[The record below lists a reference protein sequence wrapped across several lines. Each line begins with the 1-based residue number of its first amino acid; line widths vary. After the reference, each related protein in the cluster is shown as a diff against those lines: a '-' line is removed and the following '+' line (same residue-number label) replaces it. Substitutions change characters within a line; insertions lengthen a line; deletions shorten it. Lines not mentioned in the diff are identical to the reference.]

1 MPSTKCRR
9 CLWHQRHRFC
19 TCALRLPDA
28 HDPEVDHGT
37 GDHVDDS
44 REQGLGCGRG
54 LRDDRRVA
62 VRVMGPPLRLI
73 PQEQLTHILST
84 AESGENPLISGIFL
98 PIIERI
104 VDRLEGMSILVAVV
118 DAGSLSAASR
128 QLGIPLATVSRKV
141 GELEAHLKTRLLNRS
156 TRQLSLTEAGESYVA
171 SCRRILEEIGEVE
184 RAATGEYA
192 APKGYLVATA
202 PLVFGQQHVVPVMA
216 SFLAH
221 YPDIDARLLLTDRN
235 VHFLEEHVD
244 VAVRIG
250 QLPDSTLV
258 AIRIGETRPIVC
270 ASPAYLAAHGTPG
283 TPAELANH
291 ACISFDGLTS
301 SRAWTFCAGKS
312 EQTVQIHSRLVT
324 NTAESAIDAAAH
336 GTGLTRVLSYQVAD
350 ALREGR
356 LQLVLEKFKLAPLP
370 IHLVHAGQT
379 PLPLKL
385 RAFLDFMSPRL
396 KARISTA

>member
-1 MPSTKCRR
+1 MLS
-9 CLWHQRHRFC
+9 
-19 TCALRLPDA
+19 
-28 HDPEVDHGT
+28 
-37 GDHVDDS
+37 
-44 REQGLGCGRG
+44 
-54 LRDDRRVA
+54 
-62 VRVMGPPLRLI
+62 I
-73 PQEQLTHILST
+73 P
-84 AESGENPLISGIFL
+84 ESGENPLTSGIFL

-104 VDRLEGMSILVAVV
+104 MDRLEAMSILVAVV

-128 QLGIPLATVSRKV
+128 QLAIPLATVSRKV
-141 GELEAHLKTRLLNRS
+141 GELEARLKTRLLHRT

-171 SCRRILEEIGEVE
+171 SCRRILEEVEEVE

-202 PLVFGQQHVVPVMA
+202 PVVFGRRHVVPVMA
-216 SFLAH
+216 AFLAH
-221 YPDIDARLLLTDRN
+221 YPEIDTRLFLTDRN
-235 VHFLEEHVD
+235 VHLLEEHVD

-258 AIRIGETRPIVC
+258 AMRVGETRPIVC
-270 ASPAYLAAHGTPG
+270 ASPDYLAAHGTPV

-301 SRAWTFCAGKS
+301 PRAWTFSAGKS
-312 EQTVQIHSRLVT
+312 EQTVQIHPRLVT
-324 NTAESAIDAAAH
+324 NTAESAIDAATL
-336 GTGLTRVLSYQVAD
+336 GVGLTRVLSYQVGD

-356 LQLVLEKFKLAPLP
+356 LQFVLERFELVPLP
-370 IHLVHAGQT
+370 IHLVHAGQS

-396 KARISTA
+396 KARISAV

>member
-1 MPSTKCRR
+1 M
-9 CLWHQRHRFC
+9 
-19 TCALRLPDA
+19 
-28 HDPEVDHGT
+28 
-37 GDHVDDS
+37 
-44 REQGLGCGRG
+44 
-54 LRDDRRVA
+54 
-62 VRVMGPPLRLI
+62 
-73 PQEQLTHILST
+73 
-84 AESGENPLISGIFL
+84 
-98 PIIERI
+98 
-104 VDRLEGMSILVAVV
+104 DRLEAMSILVAVV

-128 QLGIPLATVSRKV
+128 QLAIPLATVSRKV
-141 GELEAHLKTRLLNRS
+141 GELEAHLKTRLLQRT

-171 SCRRILEEIGEVE
+171 SCRRLLEEIEEVE

-202 PLVFGQQHVVPVMA
+202 PVVLGRLHIVPVMA
-216 SFLAH
+216 SFLEH
-221 YPDIDARLLLTDRN
+221 YPDINARLFLIDRN

-250 QLPDSTLV
+250 ELPDSALV
-258 AIRIGETRPIVC
+258 AIRVGEARSIVC

-291 ACISFDGLTS
+291 ACISFNGLTS
-301 SRAWTFCAGKS
+301 ARAWTFSDGKS
-312 EQTVQIHSRLVT
+312 EQTVAIHSRLVT
-324 NTAESAIDAAAH
+324 NTADSAMNAAMH
-336 GTGLTRVLSYQVAD
+336 GAGLTRLLSYHVAD

-356 LQLVLEKFKLAPLP
+356 LQLVLEQFELAPLP
-370 IHLVHAGQT
+370 IHLVHAGQA

>member
-1 MPSTKCRR
+1 M
-9 CLWHQRHRFC
+9 
-19 TCALRLPDA
+19 
-28 HDPEVDHGT
+28 
-37 GDHVDDS
+37 
-44 REQGLGCGRG
+44 
-54 LRDDRRVA
+54 
-62 VRVMGPPLRLI
+62 
-73 PQEQLTHILST
+73 
-84 AESGENPLISGIFL
+84 
-98 PIIERI
+98 
-104 VDRLEGMSILVAVV
+104 DRLEAMSILVAVV

-128 QLGIPLATVSRKV
+128 QLAVPLATVSRKV
-141 GELEAHLKTRLLNRS
+141 GELEAHLKTRLLQRT

-171 SCRRILEEIGEVE
+171 SCRRLLEEVEEVE

-202 PLVFGQQHVVPVMA
+202 PVVLGRLHIVPVMA
-216 SFLAH
+216 SFLEH
-221 YPDIDARLLLTDRN
+221 YPDINARLFLIDRN

-250 QLPDSTLV
+250 ELPDSALV
-258 AIRIGETRPIVC
+258 AIRVGETRSIVC

-291 ACISFDGLTS
+291 ACISFNGLTS
-301 SRAWTFCAGKS
+301 SRAWTFSDGKS
-312 EQTVQIHSRLVT
+312 EQTVPIHSRLVT
-324 NTAESAIDAAAH
+324 NTADSAMDAATH
-336 GTGLTRVLSYQVAD
+336 GAGLTRLLSYHVAD

-356 LQLVLEKFKLAPLP
+356 LQLVLEQFELTPLP
-370 IHLVHAGQT
+370 IHLVHAGQA